1 MKIFLSIFL
10 FILFAINGVSQEK
23 PIFNFGVGIPFLY
36 EKGNYSYSG
45 GEIYFGSDRIN
56 LFVETPA
63 LIGFKRNPD
72 FYISP
77 GFSFL
82 SLSES
87 ESGGALGGS
96 GGKNYKRSA
105 LSIYTKF
112 LYEPEIKFIKQNVW
126 NFGLITGYYLYTKA
140 KGTYNWGYMGGQ
152 QWYYGSEEIDSDSKP
167 FFKSFYFGFNT
178 CFQLNFEKAKFL
190 KPAIEFSFYPEYANI
205 FDSYSGDSG
214 KDISHNMFM
223 GSIILGLGSKKSTQ

>member
-1 MKIFLSIFL
+1 MKTFASIFL
-10 FILFAINGVSQEK
+10 FVLIPIVGSSQEK
-23 PIFNFGVGIPFLY
+23 PILNFGVGYPFFGQ
-36 EKGNYSYSG
+36 KGNYSYSG

-56 LFVETPA
+56 LFIETPA

-82 SLSES
+82 TLSES
-87 ESGGALGGS
+87 QSGGALGGS

-105 LSIYTKF
+105 LSIYTKL
-112 LYEPEIKFIKQNVW
+112 LYAPKLKFIKQNVW
-126 NFGLITGYYLYTKA
+126 NFGVITGYYLYTSA
-140 KGTYNWGYMGGQ
+140 TGTHNWGYMGGQ
-152 QWYYGSEEIDSDSKP
+152 QWYYGSEEIDTDSKS

-178 CFQLNFEKAKFL
+178 CFQLNFEKVKFL
-190 KPAIEFSFYPEYANI
+190 KPAIEFAIYPDFANI
-205 FDSYSGDSG
+205 SDSYSGDSD

-223 GSIILGLGSKKSTQ
+223 GSIFLGLGSKKSKR